1 LFIFDKFLSME
12 TVNKEP
18 VLVDIEKVLASK
30 NAALAKALPRFLKNY
45 LKRIIHQDEVNY
57 IISTYKNAWGLE
69 FVKGTLD
76 TIGPVILSK
85 NSENI
90 PQAGRYL
97 FAANHPLGGIDG
109 MVLLQ
114 EIGKIHPKVKFI
126 VNDLLMNLDNLK
138 SVFLPVNKH
147 GKQSS
152 DYFRMIDE
160 AYASEIQILY
170 FPAGLCSRKIKGKIV
185 DLEWKKSF
193 IQKAKQH
200 KRDIIPIYV
209 EARNSNFFYNLSN
222 IRKRLGIKANI
233 EMLYLVDEMFNQKGK
248 TIVINFG
255 KPIPYQF
262 FDKRQSDAEWA
273 DILKRFVYQLTQ
285 NPMISFN
292 DFYENIKHVKN

>member
-1 LFIFDKFLSME
+1 ME